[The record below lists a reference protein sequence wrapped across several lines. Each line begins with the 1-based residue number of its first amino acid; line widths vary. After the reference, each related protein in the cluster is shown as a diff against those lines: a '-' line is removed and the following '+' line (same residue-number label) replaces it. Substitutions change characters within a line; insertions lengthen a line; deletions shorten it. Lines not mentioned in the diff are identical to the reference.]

1 MEYKQILCEISDR
14 ILTITL
20 NRPEKMNAMTSF
32 MCWEIIDALN
42 KADDNDEVR
51 VIIITGAGNV
61 FSAGADLEQPGV
73 DQGPGSMELPAGFDP
88 ERDIAGMVSLAIYD
102 MKKPVIAAYN
112 GVTVGMALTTTLA
125 SDIKIAS
132 ENARF
137 GLPFTKRAFVSEGAC
152 NWFLP
157 RIVGM
162 GKAAE
167 WLLTGRIFK
176 VQEAFDARLVTEVLQ
191 EDRLLPRAREIA
203 GEIVLNTSPVSVALC
218 RQLLWK
224 FVGTEHPME
233 AHQMES
239 KVLKWI
245 LNTPETMEG
254 IMSFLEKRKP
264 NFPLK
269 PSKDMPEFYPWWPDR
284 PFRP

>member
-1 MEYKQILCEISDR
+1 MEYTQILYEISDG

-20 NRPEKMNAMTSF
+20 NRPERMNAFTHV
-32 MCWEIIDALN
+32 MCKEIIDALY
-42 KADDNDEVR
+42 KADDDDKVR
-51 VIIITGAGNV
+51 VIIITGAGNA
-61 FSAGADLEQPGV
+61 FSAGIDLESVG
-73 DQGPGSMELPAGFDP
+73 GNTELPEGFDP
-88 ERDIAGMVSLAIYD
+88 ERDIAGMISLTIYD

-112 GVTVGMALTTTLA
+112 GITVGMALTTTLA
-125 SDIKIAS
+125 ADIRIAS

-137 GLPFTKRAFVSEGAC
+137 GLVFTRRAFVSEGAS

-167 WLLTGRIFK
+167 WLLTGRIFE
-176 VQEAFDARLVTEVLQ
+176 VQEAFDARLVTEVLT
-191 EDRLLPRAREIA
+191 EDRLIPRAREISQ
-203 GEIVLNTSPVSVALC
+203 EIVLNTSPVSVALC

-224 FVGTEHPME
+224 LVGAEHPME

-239 KVLKWI
+239 KALKWI
-245 LNTPETMEG
+245 AKTPETIEG
-254 IMSFLEKRKP
+254 VMSFMEKRKP

-269 PSKDMPEFYPWWPDR
+269 PSKDMPEFYPWWPER
-284 PFRP
+284 PFKS